1 MAWIVPVVSAV
12 AGAYGASQNAKAAN
26 KGKNSWTDS
35 TTTTDPYKSDLYQG
49 DINALLGYQRG
60 IVQRGAPQVDS
71 RGNITYAALPVGE
84 APPTPFDPTKAGPA
98 PPTGFPNGGSG
109 AGGSGGGK
117 TIRSPSSA
125 PSASPKGKAATWTN
139 AKGETMT
146 TGPRGKPVKASPGT
160 PTPVTSTPTTA
171 PKSAADIFRQA
182 AERGFEAGNTDT
194 IKQGRAATANILG
207 AAGGGGPESTG
218 FEGYNPILDRLAG
231 TLEGDVNSRKGRDL
245 LLQFLGENGRDGSGA
260 GGGGSS
266 KGGSNVRYGYAK
278 GSPQAMAAAG
288 YNNNSVPDS
297 MKADSYFADETR
309 KIMDEKANEA
319 ELESLI
325 NEMNADTEKGMFRD
339 LAQLDAASQGSGR
352 FGGDM
357 WKGMSLDAREEAL
370 QEMNKTSSGVRM
382 TDREARRQARLNALS
397 GVNARDQA
405 LLNAN
410 VAREGINASSAA
422 AAGASAD
429 SLALAKRG
437 QDLQALGALLDSE
450 NYSIGQLGDIGSQL
464 SGDRLTAMGQIPGLE
479 GVGLSGLNIALGG
492 GGGLNDITQMQNQ
505 LKLGQ
510 AQIGVQRQGLNQ
522 QLGMFNAGQS
532 QNVIDDYMRSI
543 LGIGGMG
550 GTQRT
555 VGQNAI
561 PGAGVS
567 VGGAAAMGALGGGL
581 AGYGAA
587 RGY

>member
-12 AGAYGASQNAKAAN
+12 AGAYGAAKNASAAN

-35 TTTTDPYKSDLYQG
+35 TTTTSPYMSGAIQNDLE
-49 DINALLGYQRG
+49 AALGYQRG
-60 IVQRGAPQVDS
+60 IAQRGAPQVDS
-71 RGNITYAALPVGE
+71 HGRVTYAPLPVGE
-84 APPTPFDPTKAGPA
+84 APSGTQMPQGWKPGDPIT
-98 PPTGFPNGGSG
+98 NGGLVP
-109 AGGSGGGK
+109 GGGGGGAK
-117 TIRSPSSA
+117 TIQSPSSA
-125 PSASPKGKAATWTN
+125 SSSRSGKASTWTN
-139 AKGETMT
+139 ARGETMT
-146 TGPRGKPVKASPGT
+146 MGPGGKAVKASPGT
-160 PTPVTSTPTTA
+160 PTPATGTPTTT

-194 IKQGRAATANILG
+194 IKQGRNATAAILG

-218 FEGYNPILDRLAG
+218 FEGYNPVLDRLAG

-245 LLQFLGENGRDGSGA
+245 LLQFLEEDKRGGS
-260 GGGGSS
+260 GGGGT
-266 KGGSNVRYGYAK
+266 GGSSGGGNVRYGYAK

-288 YNNNSVPDS
+288 YSNNSVPDS
-297 MKADSYFADETR
+297 MKADSYFAEQTR
-309 KIMDEKANEA
+309 KIMDEGANSA
-319 ELESLI
+319 ELEGLI
-325 NEMNADTEKGMFRD
+325 SAMNADTEKGMFRD

-370 QEMNKTSSGVRM
+370 QEMNKTASGVRM
-382 TDREARRQARLNALS
+382 NDREARRQARLNALA

-410 VAREGINASSAA
+410 VQREGINASSSA

-429 SLALAKRG
+429 QMALARRG
-437 QDLQALGALLDSE
+437 QDLQALGALLDTE
-450 NYSIGQLGDIGSQL
+450 NFSVGQLGDIGSQL

-479 GVGLSGLNIALGG
+479 GVGLSGLQIALGG

-505 LKLGQ
+505 YKLGQ

-522 QLGMFNAGQS
+522 QLGMFNAGQG
-532 QNVIDDYMRSI
+532 QNTVDDYMRTL

-567 VGGAAAMGALGGGL
+567 VGGSAVMGALGGGL